1 MRTSGKVT
9 SESLPSSWYGVN
21 ATFGSFFQFCSTQER
36 ILFKRT
42 HCFADVFGD
51 RKKQGWSDN
60 AGGTVEQDDPRRG
73 PKRRRKISDSTVN
86 AGLPQFTDNL
96 QVNEISTF
104 AWLRN

>member
-21 ATFGSFFQFCSTQER
+21 ATFGSFFPFRSTQER
-36 ILFKRT
+36 VLFKRT
-42 HCFADVFGD
+42 HCFADASGD
-51 RKKQGWSDN
+51 RKKQGR
-60 AGGTVEQDDPRRG
+60 ATTPGGTVDPRRG

-104 AWLRN
+104 AWLGN